1 VRSPLV
7 QVCISSI
14 PGLDK
19 RHAPVKHAL
28 GERLVAMIVEVE
40 SDPAFGDV
48 SDLMKGLVD
57 KEIAEFESCNGVRV
71 V

>member
-1 VRSPLV
+1 
-7 QVCISSI
+7 
-14 PGLDK
+14 LDK